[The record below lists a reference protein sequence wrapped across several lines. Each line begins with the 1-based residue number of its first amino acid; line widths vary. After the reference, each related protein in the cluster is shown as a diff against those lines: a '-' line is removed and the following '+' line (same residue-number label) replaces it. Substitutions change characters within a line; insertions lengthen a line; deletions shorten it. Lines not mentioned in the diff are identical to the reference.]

1 MDRSARGRR
10 AGVRRKRL
18 SASVAILALLSAC
31 GGGGGGGT
39 GGDGGGAGP
48 PIVAPPAPPPPPPS
62 GNACSLRARQDWAAA
77 KLNEWYLFPESMA
90 ANVNPDSFTSVQDYI
105 DALVAP
111 ARAQNKDR
119 FFTYVTSL
127 AADNAYFTS
136 GASAGLGARLSID
149 TAARRLLISEA
160 FEDAPALA
168 AGIDR
173 GTEILAI
180 GIGAADLRTV
190 HSIIAAEGSAGISAA
205 LGPNTAGTARLL
217 RVRDTNGTI
226 RDVTVAKAEI
236 TVAPVSSRYGA
247 RILDDNG
254 KKVGY
259 LNLRTFI
266 DTADPQL
273 RNAFAQFKAQGVSEM
288 IVDFRYNAGGQLA
301 IADLVSNLLLGQ
313 RTAADVMNF
322 RVHRPS
328 KSSLNKAIYFAP
340 QPQSIASMKIAF
352 IATGSAGSASEVVM
366 NSVIPYL
373 GGKTA
378 LIGANTY
385 GKPVGQGVFDLA
397 QCDDRMRMIAFVTQN
412 SEKQGDYFN
421 GIASKFQSTCS
432 APDDLA
438 RPLGDAQ
445 ESMVKSA
452 LDFLAGRPC
461 ASPISG
467 GGGGITAQAVGKAP
481 ARELL
486 TPNAPD
492 TVQRELPGFF

>member
-1 MDRSARGRR
+1 VDSSAGSRKAVLG
-10 AGVRRKRL
+10 RKRFT
-18 SASVAILALLSAC
+18 ASLAILALLSSC
-31 GGGGGGGT
+31 GGGGGGS
-39 GGDGGGAGP
+39 GGDGSGGAP
-48 PIVAPPAPPPPPPS
+48 PIVAPPTPPPPPPAA
-62 GNACSLRARQDWAAA
+62 NACSLSARKEWALG
-77 KLNEWYLFPESMA
+77 KLNEWYLFPELMA
-90 ANVNPDSFTSVQDYI
+90 AGVNPDSFTTVQDYI

-119 FFTYVTSL
+119 YFTYVTSL

-149 TAARRLLISEA
+149 AAAGRLFISEA
-160 FEDAPALA
+160 FENAPALA

-180 GIGAADLRTV
+180 GTSAADLQTV
-190 HSIIAAEGSAGISAA
+190 SSIIAAQGSAGISAA

-236 TVAPVSSRYGA
+236 TVSPVSSRYGA
-247 RILDDNG
+247 KILEDG
-254 KKVGY
+254 GRKVGY

-273 RNAFAQFKAQGVSEM
+273 RDAFAQFKAQGVNEM
-288 IVDFRYNAGGQLA
+288 VVDFRYNAGGQLA
-301 IADLVSNLLLGQ
+301 IADLMSNLLLGQ
-313 RTAADVMNF
+313 RTPAEVMNF
-322 RVHRPS
+322 RVFRPS
-328 KSSLNKAIYFAP
+328 KSSLNKAINFAP
-340 QPQSIASMKIAF
+340 QPQSIASIKIAF
-352 IATGSAGSASEVVM
+352 IATASAGSASEVVM

-373 GGKTA
+373 GAKTA

-385 GKPVGQGVFDLA
+385 GKPVGQAVFDLA

-412 SEKQGDYFN
+412 SEKQGDYFS
-421 GIASKFQSTCS
+421 GIASKFQATCS
-432 APDDLA
+432 APDDLS
-438 RPLGDAQ
+438 RQLGDPQ
-445 ESMVKSA
+445 ESMVKIA

-461 ASPISG
+461 GPPIG
-467 GGGGITAQAVGKAP
+467 GGAGITAQSAGKASAPQPIAP
-481 ARELL
+481 A
-486 TPNAPD
+486 APD

>member
-1 MDRSARGRR
+1 
-10 AGVRRKRL
+10 
-18 SASVAILALLSAC
+18 
-31 GGGGGGGT
+31 
-39 GGDGGGAGP
+39 
-48 PIVAPPAPPPPPPS
+48 
-62 GNACSLRARQDWAAA
+62 
-77 KLNEWYLFPESMA
+77 MA

-149 TAARRLLISEA
+149 TAARRLFISEA

-180 GIGAADLRTV
+180 GTGAADLRTV
-190 HSIIAAEGSAGISAA
+190 DSIIAAEGSAAISAA

-266 DTADPQL
+266 DTADP
-273 RNAFAQFKAQGVSEM
+273 
-288 IVDFRYNAGGQLA
+288 
-301 IADLVSNLLLGQ
+301 
-313 RTAADVMNF
+313 
-322 RVHRPS
+322 
-328 KSSLNKAIYFAP
+328 
-340 QPQSIASMKIAF
+340 
-352 IATGSAGSASEVVM
+352 
-366 NSVIPYL
+366 
-373 GGKTA
+373 
-378 LIGANTY
+378 
-385 GKPVGQGVFDLA
+385 
-397 QCDDRMRMIAFVTQN
+397 
-412 SEKQGDYFN
+412 
-421 GIASKFQSTCS
+421 
-432 APDDLA
+432 
-438 RPLGDAQ
+438 
-445 ESMVKSA
+445 
-452 LDFLAGRPC
+452 
-461 ASPISG
+461 
-467 GGGGITAQAVGKAP
+467 
-481 ARELL
+481 
-486 TPNAPD
+486 
-492 TVQRELPGFF
+492 

>member
-1 MDRSARGRR
+1 MDRSAGGRR
-10 AGVRRKRL
+10 AGVRRKRFSGSL
-18 SASVAILALLSAC
+18 AILALLSAC
-31 GGGGGGGT
+31 GGGGGGGN
-39 GGDGGGAGP
+39 DGGGGAP
-48 PIVAPPAPPPPPPS
+48 PIVAPPPTPPPPPPPS
-62 GNACSLRARQDWAAA
+62 NACSLSARKDWALA

-90 ANVNPDSFTSVQDYI
+90 ANLNPDSFATVQDYI

-119 FFTYVTSL
+119 YFTYVTSL
-127 AADNAYFTS
+127 AADNAYFTAGS
-136 GASAGLGARLSID
+136 SAGLGARLSID
-149 TAARRLLISEA
+149 EAARRLFISEA

-180 GIGAADLRTV
+180 GTSATDLKTV
-190 HSIIAAEGSAGISAA
+190 DSIIAAEGSAGIYAA

-236 TVAPVSSRYGA
+236 TVSAVSSRYGA
-247 RILDDNG
+247 RILDDGG

-266 DTADPQL
+266 DSADPQL
-273 RNAFAQFKAQGVSEM
+273 RNAFAQFKAQGVNEM

-301 IADLVSNLLLGQ
+301 IADLMSNLLLGQ
-313 RTAADVMNF
+313 RTTAEVMNF

-352 IATGSAGSASEVVM
+352 IATGAAGSASEVVM

-421 GIASKFQSTCS
+421 GIASKFQVTCS
-432 APDDLA
+432 AADDLA

-461 ASPISG
+461 GSPIG
-467 GGGGITAQAVGKAP
+467 GGGGVTAQSAGKAST
-481 ARELL
+481 RELIA
-486 TPNAPD
+486 PAAPD